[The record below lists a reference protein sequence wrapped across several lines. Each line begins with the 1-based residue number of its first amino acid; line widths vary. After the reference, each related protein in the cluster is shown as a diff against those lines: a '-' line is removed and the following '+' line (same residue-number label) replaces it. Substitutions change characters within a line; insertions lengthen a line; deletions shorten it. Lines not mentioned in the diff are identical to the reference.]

1 MSDPGLRLAEISPA
15 KRALLMQMLRA
26 RRETV
31 AAPAAQVMT
40 VADMLAEA
48 VLPPDIDP
56 GRTRPAA
63 ERASSVLL
71 TGATGFIGAYLLA
84 ALVEAGVERVICLVR
99 ANGPVEAR
107 ARVDEALAAYDL
119 PPSDARTAVVV
130 GDLASPRL
138 GLDDRTFERLANDV
152 DAIVHCGALV
162 KWTYPYAALRAAN
175 VDGTLELLRLATT
188 DRLKPFHLISTVGVF
203 SSAGRD
209 GGEVLETEPLEN
221 SGSLAVGYAQT
232 KWVAEKLAHLAAAR
246 GVPVCVYRPNTR
258 PDSRTGAFNT
268 ADYLSQ
274 MLRGCIGLGQAPA
287 LDFAISGAPIDYVAR
302 AIVHVAL
309 ERPADGGVFN
319 LVDPVGVDWR
329 RVIDWTNRAGYP
341 LEAVN
346 FLDWK
351 RRIDAVPGGFALG
364 PFFSEGKFDQVVLPR
379 FDTTRLQRALTGTG
393 IACPSQDYEQFH
405 LSLQHFARRGFL
417 PPPRPTLDEQDVG
430 WVTAGT
436 KSSEPSGV
444 TS

>member
-1 MSDPGLRLAEISPA
+1 MNGPGVRLAEISPA

-26 RRETV
+26 RREAV
-31 AAPAAQVMT
+31 AAPTTEIMT
-40 VADMLAEA
+40 VSDMLAEA
-48 VLPPDIDP
+48 VLPADIDP
-56 GRTRPAA
+56 QRIRPAA
-63 ERASSVLL
+63 KRASTVLL

-84 ALVEAGVERVICLVR
+84 ALAEAGVERVVCLVR
-99 ANGPVEAR
+99 AASPAEAET
-107 ARVDEALAAYDL
+107 RVDEALAAYDL
-119 PPSDARTAVVV
+119 PARDPRTAVVV

-138 GLDDRTFERLANDV
+138 GLDDRTFEQLASEV

-209 GGEVLETEPLEN
+209 GGAVLETEPLEN
-221 SGSLAVGYAQT
+221 SGGLAVGYAQS
-232 KWVAEKLAHLAAAR
+232 KWVAEKLTHLAAAR
-246 GVPVCVYRPNTR
+246 GVPVGVYRPNTR
-258 PDSRTGAFNT
+258 PDSRTGAFNI

-287 LDFAISGAPIDYVAR
+287 LDFSISGAPIDYVAR

-309 ERPADGGVFN
+309 ERPADGGVFH

-329 RVIDWTNRAGYP
+329 RVIAWTARAGYP
-341 LEAVN
+341 LEAVD
-346 FLDWK
+346 FGDWK
-351 RRIDAVPGGFALG
+351 RRVDTVPGGFALG

-379 FDTTRLQRALTGTG
+379 FDTTRLQQALAGTR
-393 IACPSQDYEQFH
+393 IACPPQDYEQFH

-417 PPPRPTLDEQDVG
+417 PPPRLTLDEQDVG

-436 KSSEPSGV
+436 KSSEPRGV

>member
-1 MSDPGLRLAEISPA
+1 MNGPGVRLAEISPA

-26 RRETV
+26 RRE
-31 AAPAAQVMT
+31 AAPTPTAETMT

-56 GRTRPAA
+56 RGLRPAA
-63 ERASSVLL
+63 TRASTVLL

-84 ALVEAGVERVICLVR
+84 ALIEAGVERVICLVR
-99 ANGPVEAR
+99 AGGPAEAE

-119 PPSDARTAVVV
+119 PARDRRTAVVV

-138 GLDDRTFERLANDV
+138 GLDDAAFARLADEV
-152 DAIVHCGALV
+152 DAVVHCGALV
-162 KWTYPYAALRAAN
+162 KWTFPYAALRAAN
-175 VDGTLELLRLATT
+175 VGGTLELLRLATT
-188 DRLKPFHLISTVGVF
+188 DRSKPFHLISTVGVF

-209 GGEVLETEPLEN
+209 GGVVLEDEPLEN
-221 SGSLAVGYAQT
+221 SGSLAVGYAQS
-232 KWVAEKLAHLAAAR
+232 KWVAEKLTHLAAAR
-246 GVPVCVYRPNTR
+246 GVPVGVYRPNTR
-258 PDSRTGAFNT
+258 PDSRTGAFNI

-287 LDFAISGAPIDYVAR
+287 LDFSISGAPIDYVAR

-309 ERPADGGVFN
+309 ERPADGGVFH

-329 RVIDWTNRAGYP
+329 SIIAWTARAGYP
-341 LEAVN
+341 LEAVD
-346 FLDWK
+346 FVDWK

-364 PFFSEGKFDQVVLPR
+364 PFFAEGKFDQVLLPR
-379 FDTTRLQRALTGTG
+379 FDTARLQQALAGTG
-393 IACPSQDYEQFH
+393 IACPSQDHEQFH

-417 PPPRPTLDEQDVG
+417 PPPRLTLDEQDVG

-436 KSSEPSGV
+436 KSSEPKGV

>member
-26 RRETV
+26 RRETTPS
-31 AAPAAQVMT
+31 PAAETMT
-40 VADMLAEA
+40 VADMLAQA

-56 GRTRPAA
+56 QRARPAA
-63 ERASSVLL
+63 ARASTVLL
-71 TGATGFIGAYLLA
+71 TGATGFIGAYLLS
-84 ALVEAGVERVICLVR
+84 ALIEAGVERVICLVR
-99 ANGPVEAR
+99 AASSTDAET
-107 ARVDEALAAYDL
+107 RVDEALAAYDL
-119 PPSDARTAVVV
+119 PVRHRKTAVVV

-138 GLDDRTFERLANDV
+138 GLDARTFARLADEV

-175 VDGTLELLRLATT
+175 VDGTVELLRLATT

-209 GGEVLETEPLEN
+209 GGAVSETEPLEA
-221 SGSLAVGYAQT
+221 SGSLAVGYAQS

-246 GVPVCVYRPNTR
+246 GVPVSVYRPNTR

-302 AIVHVAL
+302 AIVQVAL
-309 ERPADGGVFN
+309 ERPADGGVFH

-329 RVIDWTNRAGYP
+329 QIITWTARAGYP
-341 LEAVN
+341 LDAIDFV
-346 FLDWK
+346 DWK
-351 RRIDAVPGGFALG
+351 RRVDAVPGGFALG
-364 PFFSEGKFDQVVLPR
+364 PFFTEGKFDQVVLPR
-379 FDTTRLQRALTGTG
+379 FDTTRLEQALAGTG
-393 IACPSQDYEQFH
+393 IACPSHGYEEFH

-417 PPPRPTLDEQDVG
+417 PPPGLTLDDQDVG
-430 WVTAGT
+430 WVAAGT
-436 KSSEPSGV
+436 K
-444 TS
+444 

>member
-1 MSDPGLRLAEISPA
+1 MNAPGVRLAEISPA

-26 RRETV
+26 RRE
-31 AAPAAQVMT
+31 AAPTPIAETMS

-56 GRTRPAA
+56 LGLRPAA
-63 ERASSVLL
+63 PRASTVLL

-84 ALVEAGVERVICLVR
+84 ALIDAGVERVICLVR
-99 ANGPVEAR
+99 AGDEALGR
-107 ARVDEALAAYDL
+107 TRVNEALAAYDL
-119 PPSDARTAVVV
+119 PARDAKTEIVV
-130 GDLASPRL
+130 GDLASPGL
-138 GLDDRTFERLANDV
+138 GLGKAMYARLADEV
-152 DAIVHCGALV
+152 DSIVHCGAVV

-175 VDGTLELLRLATT
+175 VGGTLDLLRLATT

-209 GGEVLETEPLEN
+209 GGAVLETEALEN

-232 KWVAEKLAHLAAAR
+232 KWVAEKLVHLAAGR
-246 GVPVCVYRPNTR
+246 GVPVGVYRPNTR

-274 MLRGCIGLGQAPA
+274 MLRGCIGLDQAPA
-287 LDFAISGAPIDYVAR
+287 LDFSISGAPIDYVAK

-309 ERPADGGVFN
+309 QRPAEGGVFH
-319 LVDPVGVDWR
+319 LVDPVGLDWR
-329 RVIDWTNRAGYP
+329 QAIEWTNRAGYP
-341 LEAVN
+341 LEAVD
-346 FLDWK
+346 FTDWK
-351 RRIDAVPGGFALG
+351 RRIESVAGGFALG

-379 FDTTRLQRALTGTG
+379 FDTTRLQQALAGTD
-393 IACPSQDYEQFH
+393 ITCPSQDYEQFH

-417 PPPRPTLDEQDVG
+417 PPPKLAMDDQDVG

-436 KSSEPSGV
+436 KSSEPRGV